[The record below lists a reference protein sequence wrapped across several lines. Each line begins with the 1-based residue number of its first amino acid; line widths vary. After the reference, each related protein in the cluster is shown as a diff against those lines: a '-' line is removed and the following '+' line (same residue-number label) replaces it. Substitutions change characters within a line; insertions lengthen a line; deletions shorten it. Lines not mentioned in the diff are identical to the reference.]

1 MTQMKRLPT
10 PDLFPPPPNPAEA
23 AKMSLKPVL
32 KKQDVQLDVEPEEKP
47 DMNAT
52 RTPSRL
58 TFGEK
63 LNKFKAISLDDVNTA
78 PVKKSSKTQLEQP
91 QMPPPGMV
99 TSTPAIGRTL
109 PLSKKQVRSLFS
121 SLRRSTKQRAS
132 LLDAP

>member
-1 MTQMKRLPT
+1 MPT

-32 KKQDVQLDVEPEEKP
+32 KKQDAQTEVEPDEKP
-47 DMNAT
+47 NMNAT

-78 PVKKSSKTQLEQP
+78 PVKKTSKTQLEQT

-99 TSTPAIGRTL
+99 TSTPAIGRTV
-109 PLSKKQVRSLFS
+109 PLSKKQVCSLS
-121 SLRRSTKQRAS
+121 SSFRRLIK
-132 LLDAP
+132 